1 MNGLR
6 VRQHLLLCIMNQ
18 RRRLRRP
25 RPDAALERQRVTAMI
40 HSSAYAGIEGEPGN
54 IPDGTRGLSLD
65 WRDLNAILLPLAD
78 LEDRQDGRAR
88 EEKGDVR
95 ELLA

>member
-1 MNGLR
+1 MYGLL

-40 HSSAYAGIEGEPGN
+40 HRSAYAGIEGESGN
-54 IPDGTRGLSLD
+54 TPDGPRGLSLD
-65 WRDLNAILLPLAD
+65 WRDLDAILLPLAD
-78 LEDRQDGRAR
+78 LEDRQYGRAR
-88 EEKGDVR
+88 EEEGDVR

>member
-1 MNGLR
+1 MYGLL
-6 VRQHLLLCIMNQ
+6 VRQRLLLCIMNQ

-40 HSSAYAGIEGEPGN
+40 HSSAYAGLEGESDN
-54 IPDGTRGLSLD
+54 VPDGPRGLSLNR
-65 WRDLNAILLPLAD
+65 RDFNAIFLPLAD
-78 LEDRQDGRAR
+78 LENRQDGRAG
-88 EEKGDVR
+88 EEEGDVR

>member
-1 MNGLR
+1 
-6 VRQHLLLCIMNQ
+6 MNQ

-40 HSSAYAGIEGEPGN
+40 HSSAYAGIEGGSDN
-54 IPDGTRGLSLD
+54 VPDGPRGLSLD

-78 LEDRQDGRAR
+78 LEDRQDGCAR
-88 EEKGDVR
+88 EEEGDVR